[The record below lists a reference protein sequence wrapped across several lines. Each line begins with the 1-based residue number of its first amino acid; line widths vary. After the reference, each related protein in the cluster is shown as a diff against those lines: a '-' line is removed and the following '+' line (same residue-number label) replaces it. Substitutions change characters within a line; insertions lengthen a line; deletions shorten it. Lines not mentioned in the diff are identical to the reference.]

1 MPLRDVKRVKN
12 PIM

>member
-1 MPLRDVKRVKN
+1 MPLNAVRRVKN

>member
-1 MPLRDVKRVKN
+1 MAFNEVRRVKN